1 MDILSETF
9 TLEECL
15 VHLEQL
21 DEQCRDALVALEVNK
36 HSVKVQ
42 YDKYVHPRRFSE
54 GDLVLL
60 WDQAK

>member
-1 MDILSETF
+1 MVLLTDTS

-21 DEQCRDALVALEVNK
+21 DEQRRDALVALEVNK
-36 HSVKVQ
+36 CCVKVQ
-42 YDKYVHPRRFSE
+42 YDNYFHPRVFSE

-60 WDQAK
+60 WDQPK